1 MLSSST
7 IGPFPQLEGSFV
19 QVPNTVSANAIALAH
34 NKDWANAVEIL
45 QEAELSPTNVDSL
58 FLKQA
63 VQGIALLNLC
73 QYHLASHAFDRR
85 GNDPVLV
92 AGDPANVRRLAAL
105 LTALHT
111 LAETLRAG
119 VLTSVDAT
127 VAKVTNELLSFA
139 DIADSR
145 VLGSAVERAAAIDAL
160 ADVATHA
167 RVAGILTLAR
177 GASSLS
183 LSTVATELGWPASAD
198 VTDFVT
204 SLGGSISG
212 AFVIFSPE
220 KTAALR
226 TQLRP
231 RSVVAAD
238 AAVLSN
244 AGVGALGQIVAQ
256 LTAPVDA
263 VAKLR
268 LDQERISR
276 IRADVVGAR
285 SSQ

>member
-204 SLGGSISG
+204 SLGGYVLCLSFFHLLHHQISFHT
-212 AFVIFSPE
+212 AHTHAR
-220 KTAALR
+220 KTPPSRAPLPQFDFRRLCHFFPREDGRVAHPAAPTLS
-226 TQLRP
+226 
-231 RSVVAAD
+231 RS
-238 AAVLSN
+238 
-244 AGVGALGQIVAQ
+244 
-256 LTAPVDA
+256 
-263 VAKLR
+263 R
-268 LDQERISR
+268 RR
-276 IRADVVGAR
+276 RC
-285 SSQ
+285 SQ